1 MGQSLY
7 SSIEKTVILS
17 KKVLTGGISYEC
29 KMQAYS
35 GSGATTPPQEF
46 SRQGDA
52 PAEAGDPQKK
62 THSLLPPG
70 LICHRVA
77 PDRSLF
83 LAGLRP

>member
-1 MGQSLY
+1 MNTNAAYQ
-7 SSIEKTVILS
+7 VP
-17 KKVLTGGISYEC
+17 VQQRRRRIST
-29 KMQAYS
+29 Q
-35 GSGATTPPQEF
+35 
-46 SRQGDA
+46 
-52 PAEAGDPQKK
+52 EAGDPQKK

>member
-1 MGQSLY
+1 MNANAAYQ
-7 SSIEKTVILS
+7 VP
-17 KKVLTGGISYEC
+17 
-29 KMQAYS
+29 MQ
-35 GSGATTPPQEF
+35 Q
-46 SRQGDA
+46 RRRRIC
-52 PAEAGDPQKK
+52 AGDIRREVRSAVRK